1 VNRLRREMAEFC
13 EDVIG
18 LYSERPVGPTTGKLA
33 SKARGLLSRLE
44 PRISKTVTA
53 NQVRRRTKLEEQSA
67 EMTELRRK
75 VFARANGVGELCCK
89 PLRVAFGQLCHLEGG
104 IGRRRQR
111 QSEETCVAEHE
122 RCHRSLDRAPLEWLS
137 EVQAWA
143 ARHGYPLPERFR
155 KLAALRGVEILAVEK
170 IPKTMEVDAPA
181 TPKEER

>member
-1 VNRLRREMAEFC
+1 VNHLRREMLELC
-13 EDVIG
+13 QDVACLDDPKMTKIVRRAS
-18 LYSERPVGPTTGKLA
+18 LLLPQLEPKI
-33 SKARGLLSRLE
+33 SKAAE
-44 PRISKTVTA
+44 A
-53 NQVRRRTKLEEQSA
+53 NQGRRKQKLERESA

-89 PLRVAFGQLCHLEGG
+89 PLKVAFGQLCHLEGG

-181 TPKEER
+181 TPKKEER